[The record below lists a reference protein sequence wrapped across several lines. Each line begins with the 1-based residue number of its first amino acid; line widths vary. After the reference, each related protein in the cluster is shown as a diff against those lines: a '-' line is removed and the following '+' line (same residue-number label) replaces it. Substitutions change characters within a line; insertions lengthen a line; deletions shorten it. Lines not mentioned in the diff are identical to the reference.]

1 MLEQLRDFPAE
12 FAEPAIDLDHEP
24 AVVVQTAAPL
34 QPEARRFELPGTVWG
49 AMIACYAVFFVSI
62 TVATGGSG
70 HALFAIVISV
80 LYTAMFFATARIIA
94 LQGQAQEASPLS
106 RGRALPTWTGP
117 MGTGAV
123 YGQVLVVPACI
134 ALFGVGIAVICA
146 VVL

>member
-12 FAEPAIDLDHEP
+12 FAELGIDLDHEP
-24 AVVVQTAAPL
+24 VVNKAAEKT
-34 QPEARRFELPGTVWG
+34 QPEARRYELPGTLWG
-49 AMIACYAVFFVSI
+49 AMISCYAVFFVSI

-70 HALFAIVISV
+70 HALFAIMISV
-80 LYTAMFFATARIIA
+80 LYTAMFFATARIVA

-106 RGRALPTWTGP
+106 RGQALPTWTGP
-117 MGTGAV
+117 MGAGAV

-146 VVL
+146 AVL

>member
-12 FAEPAIDLDHEP
+12 FAEPGFDLELDLSPLPEP
-24 AVVVQTAAPL
+24 AAPV
-34 QPEARRFELPGTVWG
+34 QPESRRFELPGTVWG

-70 HALFAIVISV
+70 HALFAILISV

-94 LQGQAQEASPLS
+94 LQGQAQDSSPLS
-106 RGRALPTWTGP
+106 QGRALPTWTGP